1 MCLARQ
7 VRSGLQEVY
16 LCVMVDNR
24 EYQPIHYQT
33 VIEADINSHPVL
45 AETSVQTSSQSRQCL
60 SIDDVL
66 NYIGFGPFQVL
77 AFLLAGLGYISYGL
91 ENVTFTFINEP
102 IGNLWNMTTFHFSIL
117 PAMTSVSNIIGAL
130 LFGSLTDLYG
140 RVWPF
145 SLCIGTVG
153 VFTLASAFAKSFWTF
168 CVLRLIVSIGTGGI
182 PTFIFPMLM
191 EFLPVKNR
199 GKIASLVKVVQ
210 MTGSCIAVGVAWW
223 LIPTYTHN
231 GWRYLVIAISIP
243 SLFTAVLRIVF
254 WVQSPRFLI
263 NKGDIDGAWNVLTLM
278 AKINRKDLSRSLC
291 KDDLM
296 THHKDQRTES
306 SSSCKSTICNLVKK
320 YSSIFKRQYL
330 RTTIILSLIV
340 MLSNSADY
348 GTTLFLPNI
357 LSTLVPQQYLYF
369 LPLAGLFAR
378 IPGVMFMSIIIEWPE
393 VGRLRSLKLFA
404 FLTALFLLLGGL
416 VRTPVATSVFLLL
429 VYFNQEPLTPLLD
442 TYTSEVYPT
451 GVRAVALAMTN
462 LCANIL
468 TIGTPIL
475 NGYIADKALQLPWLF
490 GVVTAAMYVI
500 IFGLA
505 FVLNKETRGK
515 YLMDTISTSM
525 PT

>member
-1 MCLARQ
+1 MF
-7 VRSGLQEVY
+7 
-16 LCVMVDNR
+16 DNR
-24 EYQPIHYQT
+24 EHKPVRYQT
-33 VIEADINSHPVL
+33 ISDADVDHHRVQ
-45 AETSVQTSSQSRQCL
+45 AETSVPTPSLPHQRRLAT
-60 SIDDVL
+60 IDDAL

-117 PAMTSVSNIIGAL
+117 PAMTSVSNIIGAV

-145 SLCIGTVG
+145 SLCVGTVG
-153 VFTLASAFAKSFWTF
+153 VFTLASAFATSFWTF
-168 CVLRLIVSIGTGGI
+168 CVLRLIVSVGTGGI

-210 MTGSCIAVGVAWW
+210 MTGSCIAVGIAWW
-223 LIPTYTHN
+223 LIPTYTRN
-231 GWRYLVIAISIP
+231 GWRYFVIAISIP
-243 SLFTAVLRIVF
+243 SLCTAVLRIMF

-263 NKGDIDGAWNVLTLM
+263 NKGDIKGAWNILNFM
-278 AKINRKDLSRSLC
+278 AKTNRKDLSGILC
-291 KDDLM
+291 KDSLAAQYAEQKID
-296 THHKDQRTES
+296 KRT
-306 SSSCKSTICNLVKK
+306 SCKSTICNLFKK

-330 RTTIILSLIV
+330 RTTIILSLIT
-340 MLSNSADY
+340 MLSNAGDY

-357 LSTLVPQQYLYF
+357 LSALVPQQYLYF

-393 VGRLRSLKLFA
+393 VGRLRSLKLFG

-442 TYTSEVYPT
+442 TYTSEFYPT
-451 GVRAVALAMTN
+451 GIRAVALAMTN
-462 LCANIL
+462 LCADVL

-475 NGYIADKALQLPWLF
+475 NGYIADKVHQLPWLF
-490 GVVTAAMYVI
+490 GVVSAAMYAI

-505 FVLNKETRGK
+505 FGLTKETRGK
-515 YLMDTISTSM
+515 HLMDTISK
-525 PT
+525 

>member
-1 MCLARQ
+1 MTDGQKRKA
-7 VRSGLQEVY
+7 
-16 LCVMVDNR
+16 VD
-24 EYQPIHYQT
+24 YQT
-33 VIEADINSHPVL
+33 IGGDHPVRT
-45 AETSVQTSSQSRQCL
+45 ETSVQTTSQPHKGL
-60 SIDDVL
+60 FIDDAL
-66 NYIGFGPFQVL
+66 NYIGFGLFQVL

-102 IGNLWNMTTFHFSIL
+102 IGKLWNMTTFHFSIL
-117 PAMTSVSNIIGAL
+117 PAMTSVSNIIGAV

-153 VFTLASAFAKSFWTF
+153 VFTLASAFATSFWTF
-168 CVLRLIVSIGTGGI
+168 CALRLIVSVGTGGI

-210 MTGSCIAVGVAWW
+210 MMGSCIAVGIAWW
-223 LIPTYTHN
+223 LIPTYKHN
-231 GWRYLVIAISIP
+231 GWRYFVIAISIP
-243 SLFTAVLRIVF
+243 SLFTTVLRLIF
-254 WVQSPRFLI
+254 WVQSPRFLV
-263 NKGDIDGAWNVLTLM
+263 NKGDIHSAWNVLNLM
-278 AKINRKDLSRSLC
+278 AKINRKDINAFFC
-291 KDDLM
+291 QDDL
-296 THHKDQRTES
+296 TARYKEQS
-306 SSSCKSTICNLVKK
+306 SGDPSSCKTSMCNLLKK
-320 YSSIFKRQYL
+320 YCTVFKRQYL
-330 RTTIILSLIV
+330 RTTVILSLIV
-340 MLSNSADY
+340 MLSNSGDY

-357 LSTLVPQQYLYF
+357 LKALVPKQYLYF

-429 VYFNQEPLTPLLD
+429 VYFNQEPLTPILD

-451 GVRAVALAMTN
+451 GIRAVALATTS
-462 LCANIL
+462 LCSNVL
-468 TIGTPIL
+468 MIGTPIL

-490 GVVTAAMYVI
+490 GVVTAAMYIVA
-500 IFGLA
+500 FGLS
-505 FVLNKETRGK
+505 FVLKKETRGEH
-515 YLMDTISTSM
+515 LMDSIST
-525 PT
+525 PVP

>member
-1 MCLARQ
+1 MFD
-7 VRSGLQEVY
+7 S
-16 LCVMVDNR
+16 R
-24 EYQPIHYQT
+24 EHKPVHYQT
-33 VIEADINSHPVL
+33 ISGADVDDHHVRT
-45 AETSVQTSSQSRQCL
+45 ETSVQTPSQPHQRL
-60 SIDDVL
+60 SIDDAL

-91 ENVTFTFINEP
+91 EIVTFTFINEP
-102 IGNLWNMTTFHFSIL
+102 IGKLWNMTTLHFSIL

-153 VFTLASAFAKSFWTF
+153 VFTLASAFAPSFWIF
-168 CVLRLIVSIGTGGI
+168 FVLRLIVSVGTGGI

-199 GKIASLVKVVQ
+199 GKIASLVKVIQ
-210 MTGSCIAVGVAWW
+210 MTGSCIAVGIAWW

-231 GWRYLVIAISIP
+231 GWRYFVIAISIP
-243 SLFTAVLRIVF
+243 SLFTTVLRIIF
-254 WVQSPRFLI
+254 WVQSPRFLV
-263 NKGDIDGAWNVLTLM
+263 NKGDIDGAWNILNLM
-278 AKINRKDLSRSLC
+278 AKINRKDLNRFVC
-291 KDDLM
+291 KDDLE
-296 THHKDQRTES
+296 THYKEQSTYGTT
-306 SSSCKSTICNLVKK
+306 SCKSTLYNLLKK
-320 YSSIFKRQYL
+320 YSSVFKRQYL

-340 MLSNSADY
+340 MLSNSGDY

-357 LSTLVPQQYLYF
+357 LSTLVPKQYLYF

-451 GVRAVALAMTN
+451 GIRAVALAITN

-468 TIGTPIL
+468 VIGTPIL
-475 NGYIADKALQLPWLF
+475 NGYIADKAVQLPWLF
-490 GVVTAAMYVI
+490 GVVTAVVYVTA
-500 IFGLA
+500 FGLS
-505 FVLNKETRGK
+505 FILNKETRGK
-515 YLMDTISTSM
+515 HLMDTISTTVS
-525 PT
+525 

>member
-1 MCLARQ
+1 MT
-7 VRSGLQEVY
+7 
-16 LCVMVDNR
+16 DN
-24 EYQPIHYQT
+24 QKQKPVHYQT
-33 VIEADINSHPVL
+33 MGGTDVGDHPIL
-45 AETSVQTSSQSRQCL
+45 SETSVQTTSRSHDGS
-60 SIDDVL
+60 SIDDAL
-66 NYIGFGPFQVL
+66 NYIGFGPFQVV

-102 IGNLWNMTTFHFSIL
+102 IGKLWNMTTFHFSIL

-153 VFTLASAFAKSFWTF
+153 VFTLASAFATSFWAF
-168 CVLRLIVSIGTGGI
+168 CALRLIVSIGTGGI

-199 GKIASLVKVVQ
+199 GKIASLVKVVE
-210 MTGSCIAVGVAWW
+210 MTGSCISVGIAWW
-223 LIPTYTHN
+223 LIPTYIKN
-231 GWRYLVIAISIP
+231 GWRYFVIAISIP
-243 SLFTAVLRIVF
+243 SLFTAVLRLVF
-254 WVQSPRFLI
+254 CVQSPRFLV
-263 NKGDIDGAWNVLTLM
+263 NKGYIDSAWNVLTWM
-278 AKINRKDLSRSLC
+278 GKINRRDINNFFCKNDFTRHYKDKSTG
-291 KDDLM
+291 D
-296 THHKDQRTES
+296 T
-306 SSSCKSTICNLVKK
+306 SSCKTTVCNLLKK
-320 YSSIFKRQYL
+320 YGSVFKRQYL
-330 RTTIILSLIV
+330 CTTIILSLIV
-340 MLSNSADY
+340 MLSNSGDY

-357 LSTLVPQQYLYF
+357 LKALVPKQYLYF

-378 IPGVMFMSIIIEWPE
+378 IPGVMFMSIIVEWPE

-451 GVRAVALAMTN
+451 GIRAVALATTS
-462 LCANIL
+462 LCGSAL
-468 TIGTPIL
+468 EIGTPIL

-490 GVVTAAMYVI
+490 GVVTAAMYFVA
-500 IFGLA
+500 FGLA
-505 FVLNKETRGK
+505 FILKNETRGK
-515 YLMDTISTSM
+515 HLMDTVSTTVS
-525 PT
+525 